1 MSCAGNLTADMT
13 ADTTAATGAE
23 DNVLRTGAG
32 DVAVRLRACR
42 HGEAPTSAAAARLAE
57 GLVAERLGFAPGR
70 VRVASL
76 VPSGRPVAFVSGE
89 PAAVCLSISHVP
101 GLVGVAA
108 SAEAWIG
115 LDIVDPAEAGRGLDV
130 WFTPDELAL
139 LPDDGR
145 LRALLWAAKEAAYKA
160 CRLDTEFRPR
170 GVVID
175 SLATRSFAWTVQD
188 RFGDVRGEGRLMAV
202 GRYVVALA
210 TTAAGRGPRSAG
222 EIGAPAA
229 DTTAHDL
236 NRFET
241 PEALFA

>member
-1 MSCAGNLTADMT
+1 MSCAGMLTADMT
-13 ADTTAATGAE
+13 ADTTAAAG
-23 DNVLRTGAG
+23 DQDDVFRTGHG
-32 DVAVRLRACR
+32 HVAVRLRACR
-42 HGEAPTSAAAARLAE
+42 HGEPPTSAEAARLAE
-57 GLVAERLGFAPGR
+57 GLVAERLGIAPGR

-101 GLVGVAA
+101 GLVGAA
-108 SAEAWIG
+108 VSADAWIG

-139 LPDDGR
+139 VPDDGR

-175 SLATRSFAWTVQD
+175 SLAARSFAWTVQD
-188 RFGDVRGEGRLMAV
+188 RFGDVRGTGRLLAL

-210 TTAAGRGPRSAG
+210 TTAAGHGPRPSGRA
-222 EIGAPAA
+222 EAPAA
-229 DTTAHDL
+229 DPIAHDL
-236 NRFET
+236 TSFET
-241 PEALFA
+241 PEALFP